1 MDDLLAQFVIEA
13 AELTQQAAEDLLALE
28 REPGDRARLDSA
40 FRAIH
45 TLKGS
50 VGLFDL
56 APMQSALHAAEDVL
70 GLAKKEDAEL
80 DPSRIDPM
88 FAVVEW
94 VDRCVRDLE
103 QTGSLGAKAQEE
115 SAELV
120 RALGS
125 KTPSSASASPP
136 SLTSGPVPPWAAS
149 LFEAHPT
156 GQGVDAVAF
165 RYAPTPQCFFN
176 GDDPVTMLAAVPQIV
191 FARILTRDEWPA
203 PTEMDP
209 FRSNLIFEAIST
221 AKRADIEAVFR
232 LIPDQ
237 IAIVQARLA
246 AQPAP
251 PPEPVEPSARTIR
264 VDLAR
269 IDDIVT
275 LVGEVLAAKNGM
287 SALVAEAQ
295 ALAGGLP
302 LSRNIATA
310 QQDLTR
316 LINRLQRATT
326 DVRMVPLG
334 DTLRRLPRLAREISG
349 QTGKPLQLDV
359 SGSEIEADKSIV
371 DGLYEPLLH
380 MLRNAVDHGIE
391 TEEQRRI
398 AGKPAKGRI
407 SVTARQVGH
416 GIELQVADDGRGI
429 EPEQI
434 RATALARG
442 LIPLEAA
449 ESLDGT
455 DILDLLFAPGFST
468 SESVTDLSGRGVGM
482 DAVRTAVRRLGGKV
496 AIASTVG
503 AGTTITLSLPT
514 GFSMSRILV
523 VSSSGEAYGIPLEAV
538 AETLRI
544 PSGAIVKVRAGE
556 AYVLRNR
563 TLPVLRLGD
572 ILGTPTPP
580 RPNELMLVL
589 ELGATVVG
597 LVVDSIGERFE
608 TLLRPPSGLLKHA
621 NSILGTA
628 VVGDGRIVIVLN
640 LEALLS

>member
-1 MDDLLAQFVIEA
+1 VDDLLAQFVIEA

>member
-1 MDDLLAQFVIEA
+1 VDDLLAQFVIEA

-56 APMQSALHAAEDVL
+56 ASMQSALHAAEDVL

-125 KTPSSASASPP
+125 KASASASAVPP

-149 LFEAHPT
+149 LFQAHPM
-156 GQGVDAVAF
+156 GQGADAVAF

-176 GDDPVTMLAAVPQIV
+176 GDDPVTLLAAVPQIV

-237 IAIVQARLA
+237 IAIVQARPA
-246 AQPAP
+246 AQPTP
-251 PPEPVEPSARTIR
+251 TPEPVEPSARTIR

-269 IDDIVT
+269 IDAIVT

-287 SALVAEAQ
+287 SALVSEAQ

-416 GIELQVADDGRGI
+416 RIELQVADDGRGI

-442 LIPLEAA
+442 MIPREDA

-455 DILDLLFAPGFST
+455 AILDLLFAPGFST

-496 AIASTVG
+496 AIASAVG

-544 PSGAIVKVRAGE
+544 PSDAIVKVRAGE